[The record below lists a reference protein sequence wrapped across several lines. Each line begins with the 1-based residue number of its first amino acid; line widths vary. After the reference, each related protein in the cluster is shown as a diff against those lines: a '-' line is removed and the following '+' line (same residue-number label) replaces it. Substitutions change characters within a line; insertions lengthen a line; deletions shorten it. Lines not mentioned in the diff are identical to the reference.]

1 MTEFLIAF
9 FLIFG
14 AGFIFIASLG
24 VLRMP
29 ELYMRIHSATKAGTL
44 GVGFLVAGVAIH
56 FQELSILIRAL
67 AAISFIVITA
77 PVAAHMIGRAGYKS
91 GVPLWKESIINEM
104 DEDSKSPNSFLS

>member
-1 MTEFLIAF
+1 MTEFMIAF

-44 GVGFLVAGVAIH
+44 GVGFLVAAVAIY

-91 GVPLWKESIINEM
+91 GVPLWKGSIINEI
-104 DEDSKSPNSFLS
+104 DEDHNSSNSSPS